1 MLLVFTSNSS
11 VASANEIQG
20 TYQIDF
26 VAINSPAGTPSLTET
41 QARTWVSALDK
52 VYREITGGKIT
63 AEFRTL
69 YPAVSTT
76 DRLTSPIGLK
86 TKFPTAAVPK
96 ATTAVKSVLVGVIS
110 KDSSVGFAGIAVSG
124 GDEILLNGTDGTDFV
139 TASILIHEFGHILS
153 LAHANS
159 VYCPA
164 GVEII
169 NCELTEYGD
178 SSDIMGKYIKSY
190 TSFDARFNAISLVK
204 LGALPSSAT
213 VIASNTAEVDL
224 LPLYST
230 QTGYKLIYIPI
241 YNKMGYAVEYRPAT
255 GIDASLAQ
263 TRIFTNSNTYYTN
276 TPSHGLQ
283 VRFLGSQAS
292 PEQKFLPKTDATSN
306 TVFFNSSKTRQGFD
320 AGESLT
326 LPDGSVVR
334 FVSGSGDAA
343 VKVKIE
349 RSPDTTSPTISIGE
363 LALEETARFPKLK
376 LEYEKL
382 FDDRLVTKLELL
394 VNSTVVTTISN
405 PGIAGTI
412 DYELTSGKNYT
423 YQLVATDAAGNQT
436 KSAVE
441 TAAVGCSNEKCYV
454 GATWEVEA
462 PSWRQKLGV
471 GQLQE
476 LVGKKWVVR
485 ASSAP
490 VNRDGLFTYNLKY
503 SPTKAGKSKFRIY
516 VKPTKN
522 WAAYVGRAFTMQ
534 VIG

>member
-1 MLLVFTSNSS
+1 
-11 VASANEIQG
+11 
-20 TYQIDF
+20 
-26 VAINSPAGTPSLTET
+26 
-41 QARTWVSALDK
+41 
-52 VYREITGGKIT
+52 
-63 AEFRTL
+63 
-69 YPAVSTT
+69 
-76 DRLTSPIGLK
+76 
-86 TKFPTAAVPK
+86 
-96 ATTAVKSVLVGVIS
+96 
-110 KDSSVGFAGIAVSG
+110 
-124 GDEILLNGTDGTDFV
+124 
-139 TASILIHEFGHILS
+139 
-153 LAHANS
+153 
-159 VYCPA
+159 
-164 GVEII
+164 
-169 NCELTEYGD
+169 
-178 SSDIMGKYIKSY
+178 
-190 TSFDARFNAISLVK
+190 
-204 LGALPSSAT
+204 
-213 VIASNTAEVDL
+213 
-224 LPLYST
+224 
-230 QTGYKLIYIPI
+230 
-241 YNKMGYAVEYRPAT
+241 MGYAVEYRPAT
-255 GIDASLAQ
+255 GIDAALAQ

-320 AGESLT
+320 AGDSLT

-343 VKVKIE
+343 VKVRIE
-349 RSPDTTSPTISIGE
+349 RSADTSAPTIAIGE

-394 VNSTVVTTISN
+394 VNSTVVTTITN

-412 DYELTSGKNYT
+412 DHELTSGKNYT

-462 PSWRQKLGV
+462 PGWRQKLGV

-476 LVGKKWVVR
+476 LVGKKWLVR
-485 ASSAP
+485 ASSDP
-490 VNRDGLFTYNLKY
+490 VNRDGFFTYNLKY

-522 WAAYVGRAFTMQ
+522 LAAYVGRAFTVQ